1 MIRELTIN
9 EMEEVSG
16 GDGVAAAVAI
26 NQGSLV
32 VASLVCPIAMKTK
45 NPYAALTCGV
55 AVVVNYASYSCVRG
69 AA

>member
-32 VASLVCPIAMKTK
+32 VAAWH
-45 NPYAALTCGV
+45 A
-55 AVVVNYASYSCVRG
+55 R
-69 AA
+69 